1 MNAYNKKDIERILK
15 SNLLI
20 HWWNMGSKT
29 LQYNGNV
36 KDYLK
41 ELNVKYTIKA
51 TQNGNFESLSIKV
64 KFSIGSLKD
73 VSFTSGSFEDIIRM
87 VVNVQLTYLGD
98 KSRYTFLGRTRNFTY

>member
-1 MNAYNKKDIERILK
+1 MEPYNKREIERILK

-51 TQNGNFESLSIKV
+51 TKTEYCEVLTIKV

-73 VSFTSGSFEDIIRM
+73 VSFTSGSFEDIVRM

-98 KSRYTFLGRTRNFTY
+98 KSRYTLLGRTRNFTY